1 MQHKIISKLVA
12 FPFFFFFFKGG
23 IVITI
28 QHSLMKI

>member
-12 FPFFFFFFKGG
+12 FPFFFFKGG